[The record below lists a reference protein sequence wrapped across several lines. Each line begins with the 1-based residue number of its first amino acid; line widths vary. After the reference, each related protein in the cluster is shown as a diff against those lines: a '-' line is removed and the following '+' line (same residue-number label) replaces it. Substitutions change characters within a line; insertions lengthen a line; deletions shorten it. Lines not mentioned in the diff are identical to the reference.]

1 MEYIDIEFYKSLYGE
16 IEAVRFNRL
25 SFEACRVIDRH
36 TTGADGVKKLRIA
49 FPIAEN
55 DAELV
60 KRCAANILNYLSLIE
75 DTEHAVSASRGYEE
89 TAEGLR
95 RKIVSRIES
104 GNEAISY
111 SEVPSTITTSTDKAA
126 ADRGEREKL
135 LANVVREYLS
145 GVKDSNGVNLLYMG
159 PYPRRV

>member
-1 MEYIDIEFYKSLYGE
+1 MEYIDLEFYKSLYGE
-16 IEAVRFNRL
+16 IDAIRFNRL
-25 SFEACRVIDRH
+25 SFEVCRVIDRH
-36 TTGADGVKKLRIA
+36 TTGADGIKKLRVA
-49 FPIAEN
+49 FPTVED

-75 DTEHAVSASRGYEE
+75 DVEHAASASRGYEE

-111 SEVPSTITTSTDKAA
+111 SEATSSITTAMDKAA
-126 ADRGEREKL
+126 ADRTEREKL
-135 LANVVREYLS
+135 LGNVVREYLS

-159 PYPRRV
+159 PYPYRV